1 MVFTEDELQALLDAV
16 RYQADIAFVND
27 RPQYLEVW
35 APLKNKL
42 LRALAEITAKTR

>member
-1 MVFTEDELQALLDAV
+1 MEFTEDELQALLDAV
-16 RYQADIAFVND
+16 RYQADIAFAND

-42 LRALAEITAKTR
+42 LRALAGVSAETR